1 MSAIDDPRP
10 VVGRVRGLALQ
21 RDDLVAGVFG
31 IVLAVA
37 VLAYACATG
46 STLGQAQRLLP

>member
-37 VLAYACATG
+37 ALAYVCATG
-46 STLGQAQRLLP
+46 STSVTTQRLLP